1 MQLTREA
8 IQRMIDGQGSG
19 GSGGGGISAS
29 DIAGLLAG
37 YATED
42 WVNENYLSIAFFS
55 KLFKAYNGST
65 LVNPNDTT
73 STINNIKAMFG
84 FWTEQYISSL
94 GQNSGGG
101 GGGVTLNEPLNG
113 INNAGLAS
121 HPSVSGQTIMWNG
134 STWVY
139 GNTGSGVT
147 SIGMEV
153 PTGLIVSGVPITSS
167 GTIALSY
174 ATGYGIPLT
183 ADVGKGVTAYG
194 WGNHANAG
202 YLTSVAFSDL
212 TSHPTTLSGYGITD
226 ALDDSTSFWGQ
237 TESNGSVSGSMTD
250 VGSISMNGT
259 ITGARGLELN
269 TASGHGADGGFIDF
283 HFNGNSGD
291 YTSRIIEDVSGR
303 IQFVASNGIRI
314 GNGVIIWDSTGN
326 ALKVQKN
333 DGTAANI
340 YATGGISA
348 LGLTPGTAGSIA
360 NLTVENYLYLSDTNN
375 YLKASSTSLQIVS
388 NGPTTINGNTSV
400 SSNGNTLTTQTL
412 SATTGQVNT
421 MTVGTSL
428 SAATIEIYHNGTRYY
443 FNKAAAISAGILTT
457 SNG

>member
-1 MQLTREA
+1 MITLTREKGN
-8 IQRMIDGQGSG
+8 RMWGG
-19 GSGGGGISAS
+19 GSGSGAVGGGGSEVN
-29 DIAGLLAG
+29 LAG
-37 YATED
+37 YATES
-42 WVNENYLSIAFFS
+42 WVNENYLSIEFFS

-139 GNTGSGVT
+139 GNTGGGVT

-153 PTGLIVSGVPITSS
+153 PTGLTVSGVPITSS
-167 GTIALSY
+167 GTIVLSY

-183 ADVGKGVTAYG
+183 ADVSKGVTAYG

-237 TESNGSVSGSMTD
+237 TESGGSVSGSMTD

-412 SATTGQVNT
+412 SATNGKVNT
-421 MTVGTSL
+421 MTVGNGLT
-428 SAATIEIYHNGTRYY
+428 AATIEVYNNGTKYY